1 MKNIV
6 LITISMVLTQSLFAQ
21 KVFSIKSDKLKRTVS
36 VSVQTPTNYQSSKSY
51 PLVFMLHGYSEN
63 YEQWSKTTDLKKLA
77 TDYQMI
83 LVCPEGFVNYY
94 LNSPNLKTFQYEDFF
109 FQELVPNIE
118 EKYNIDNKNIFITG
132 LSMGGYGALSLF
144 IKQSKLFN
152 TAASTSGA
160 LEFDY
165 ENLKNVSLKFFE
177 SERMTNDMEMTL
189 GNPKENDWQKFSISS
204 LLKNQKEFNKGFFID
219 CGLDDPLLSNT
230 IQIKELALSKKLP
243 IRFSVQ
249 PGEHNTEY
257 WAKSVEYHFVY
268 FKQHLKTE

>member
-21 KVFSIKSDKLKRTVS
+21 KVFSIKSDKLERKVP
-36 VSVQTPTNYQSSKSY
+36 VLVQKPANYQSSKSY

-63 YEQWSKTTDLKKLA
+63 YEQWIKTTDLKKLA

-83 LVCPEGFVNYY
+83 LVCPEGYVNYY
-94 LNSPNLKTFQYEDFF
+94 LNSSNLKDFQYEDFF
-109 FQELVPNIE
+109 FQELVPKIE
-118 EKYNIDNKNIFITG
+118 EKYDIDNKNIFITG

-144 IKQSKLFN
+144 IKHSDFFN

-165 ENLKNVSLKFFE
+165 ENFKKVSLKFFE
-177 SERMTNDMEMTL
+177 SERMTKDMEMTL
-189 GNPKENDWQKFSISS
+189 GNPKENDWKKFSISS
-204 LLKNQKEFNKGFFID
+204 LLENQKEFNKGFFID
-219 CGLDDPLLSNT
+219 CGRDDPLLSNT
-230 IQIKELALSKKLP
+230 LQIKELALSKKLP
-243 IRFSVQ
+243 IRFSIQ
-249 PGEHNTEY
+249 PGEHNSEY
-257 WAKSVEYHFVY
+257 WSKSVEYHFVY